1 MKTHAFSAR
10 RCIPALAKKRGIHRQ
25 SCFLKYYF
33 FRDCS
38 LAVRR
43 LCSALHM
50 APGALVLPKR
60 HTGKPCAKNCDAS
73 GQCTVYEHELITEK
87 MFQIIGMVP
96 VCSTA
101 LALRRSDAHV
111 IYKIIFLY
119 YNELFFCSFFRPQKM
134 LLRSCLYAIASE
146 HPSMKNTNLL
156 VPSDMSIRSISILYI
171 ELY

>member
-1 MKTHAFSAR
+1 M
-10 RCIPALAKKRGIHRQ
+10 
-25 SCFLKYYF
+25 
-33 FRDCS
+33 
-38 LAVRR
+38 RR

-119 YNELFFCSFFRPQKM
+119 YNDLFFGSFFRPQKM
-134 LLRSCLYAIASE
+134 LLRSCIYARASE
-146 HPSMKNTNLL
+146 HWFVKITMSLRLSYTTIYSNFLL
-156 VPSDMSIRSISILYI
+156 YNKLLKTHHRQSVWASQRRNARAV
-171 ELY
+171 EH